1 MTDQN
6 QPEAT
11 ETVSV
16 PVTVSESVIETP
28 VTEKAT
34 VRKLFG
40 QALDKEYSIDVAY
53 SQLAENSAIPADSQ
67 LTHAEIIGILNARR
81 KAAARATATN
91 ALADSLGIKKP
102 STTLDSDEKRIA
114 AMVKVFRSM
123 GNDDATAEAL
133 AKAALG
139 LN

>member
-1 MTDQN
+1 MEN
-6 QPEAT
+6 VT
-11 ETVSV
+11 ETPAV
-16 PVTVSESVIETP
+16 VTVAENVIESP

-40 QALDKEYSIDVAY
+40 QALDKEYTVNVTY
-53 SQLAENSAIPADSQ
+53 VQLAENSAIPADSQ

-81 KAAARATATN
+81 KAAARATATSE
-91 ALADSLGIKKP
+91 LADSLGIKKP
-102 STTLDSDEKRIA
+102 STSLATDEQRIA

-123 GNDDATAEAL
+123 GNDEATATAL

>member
-1 MTDQN
+1 MENVT
-6 QPEAT
+6 ESA

-16 PVTVSESVIETP
+16 PVTVSETVIETP

-40 QALDKEYSIDVAY
+40 TALDKEYSVDVAY
-53 SQLAENSAIPADSQ
+53 NQLAENSAIPADSQ

-81 KAAARATATN
+81 KAAARATATSE
-91 ALADSLGIKKP
+91 LADRLGVKKP
-102 STTLDSDEKRIA
+102 STSLATDEQRIA

-123 GNDDATAEAL
+123 GNDDATATAL

>member
-1 MTDQN
+1 MSDTL
-6 QPEAT
+6 
-11 ETVSV
+11 TVSTEV
-16 PVTVSESVIETP
+16 LETP

-53 SQLAENSAIPADSQ
+53 LQLADNSAIPADSEF
-67 LTHAEIIGILNARR
+67 THVEKIGILNARR
-81 KAAARATATN
+81 KAAARAQATAE
-91 ALADSLGIKKP
+91 LAESLGIKKP
-102 STTLDSDEKRIA
+102 STSLDTDEKRIA
-114 AMVKVFRSM
+114 TMAKVFASM
-123 GNDDATAEAL
+123 GNDAATSVEL

>member
-6 QPEAT
+6 ST
-11 ETVSV
+11 EFF
-16 PVTVSESVIETP
+16 VSENVIETP
-28 VTEKAT
+28 VTESAT

-40 QALDKEYSIDVAY
+40 QALDKEYSVPVAY
-53 SQLAENSAIPADSQ
+53 NQLAENSAIPADSQ

-81 KAAARATATN
+81 KAAARAAATSE
-91 ALADSLGIKKP
+91 LADKLGVTKP
-102 STTLDSDEKRIA
+102 STSLQTDEARIA

-123 GNDDATAEAL
+123 GNDDATSNQL

-139 LN
+139 LS

>member
-1 MTDQN
+1 MENVESTVN
-6 QPEAT
+6 VS
-11 ETVSV
+11 ETVI
-16 PVTVSESVIETP
+16 ESP

-40 QALDKEYSIDVAY
+40 QALDKEYTIDVSY
-53 SQLAENSAIPADSQ
+53 VQLAENSAIPADSQ
-67 LTHAEIIGILNARR
+67 LTHAEVIGILNARR
-81 KAAARATATN
+81 KAAARATATSE
-91 ALADSLGIKKP
+91 LADSLGIKKP
-102 STTLDSDEKRIA
+102 STSLATDEQRIA

-123 GNDDATAEAL
+123 GNDEATSTAL

>member
-1 MTDQN
+1 MENVENTAN
-6 QPEAT
+6 VS
-11 ETVSV
+11 ETV
-16 PVTVSESVIETP
+16 IEAP

-40 QALDKEYSIDVAY
+40 QALDKEYTIDVSY
-53 SQLAENSAIPADSQ
+53 VQLAENSAIPADSQ
-67 LTHAEIIGILNARR
+67 LTHAEVIGILNARR
-81 KAAARATATN
+81 KAAARATATSE
-91 ALADSLGIKKP
+91 LADSLGIKKP
-102 STTLDSDEKRIA
+102 STSLATDEQRIA

-123 GNDDATAEAL
+123 GNDEATSTAL

>member
-1 MTDQN
+1 MENVTDTVN
-6 QPEAT
+6 VS
-11 ETVSV
+11 ETVI
-16 PVTVSESVIETP
+16 ESP

-40 QALDKEYSIDVAY
+40 QALDKEYTIDVVY

-81 KAAARATATN
+81 KAAARATATSE
-91 ALADSLGIKKP
+91 LADSLGVKKP
-102 STTLDSDEKRIA
+102 STALATDEQRIN

-123 GNDDATAEAL
+123 GNDEATATAL

>member
-1 MTDQN
+1 MENVT
-6 QPEAT
+6 ESA

-16 PVTVSESVIETP
+16 PVTVSETVIETP

-40 QALDKEYSIDVAY
+40 TALDKEYSVDVAY
-53 SQLAENSAIPADSQ
+53 NQLAENSAIPADSQ

-81 KAAARATATN
+81 KAAARATATSE
-91 ALADSLGIKKP
+91 LADSLGIKKP
-102 STTLDSDEKRIA
+102 STSLATDEQRIA

-123 GNDDATAEAL
+123 GNDDATATAL